1 MDFNMIKKLFNK
13 LPTNMKLTL
22 TCVGGLL
29 IIGLMYFPLIPKLLN
44 YPPDSINND
53 FQIKVNFFHY
63 TTQYIAIFSFVIL
76 TFLIGLPILFRKV
89 NKIDNIT
96 NYDLNKN
103 SKELLPIIKTCFN
116 FPIVMLLVLLI
127 LPPLLVFTGLIL
139 LKQEFVFSLKTTF
152 IIFSM
157 CALLA
162 LLVYS
167 FSRFLFEKVL
177 KKIKITDNMYGIRV
191 NLKNKILLQ
200 LLPLLLFTIVFTFLI
215 LYSQLTEIK
224 GDSLNDYYTQ
234 TLVSKIED
242 TNLKSVDEAKQMLE
256 SIDLRSPDDSI
267 FILSADGDTYYSETE
282 LSDFFKTY
290 IFDFEEKHPGHTYE
304 YYGNPVQGSYI
315 RENINGE
322 DWILGIRYSV
332 FTNDT
337 LFSIIPLFTI
347 VICVNLFFIV
357 VISVNYGNELKVI
370 ADGLSSISRN
380 SSNYMTSKLPVYS
393 NDEIGD
399 LTIAFNRIQDLTNSY
414 IKQLH
419 DNQDT
424 LMEKERLAS
433 LGQLIGGIAH
443 NLKTPIMSISGAAE
457 GLTDLIKE
465 YDASIDNPQVNSQD
479 HHDIAK
485 DMSSWVSKIK
495 DYTSYMSDIITA
507 VKGQA
512 VTLSEV
518 QNVSFDI
525 EELLKRVD
533 ILMKHELKNALIYLR
548 VSVNVPENT
557 TLNGDINS
565 LVQVINNMISNSIQ
579 AYDGKPEQNIDLSVS
594 FADDNKNIVIAVK
607 DYGPGLSD
615 KVKSKLFNE
624 MITTKGKNGTGL
636 GLYMSYSTIKAHFNG
651 DIKFESES
659 GKGTTFY
666 IILPL

>member
-1 MDFNMIKKLFNK
+1 M
-13 LPTNMKLTL
+13 
-22 TCVGGLL
+22 
-29 IIGLMYFPLIPKLLN
+29 
-44 YPPDSINND
+44 
-53 FQIKVNFFHY
+53 
-63 TTQYIAIFSFVIL
+63 
-76 TFLIGLPILFRKV
+76 IGLPILFRKV

-234 TLVSKIED
+234 TLVTQFENKEF
-242 TNLKSVDEAKQMLE
+242 KSVDEAKQMLE

-651 DIKFESES
+651 DIKFESEN